1 MQTDE
6 EKIAYIKRCV
16 REEQIPY
23 FPEDDFAF
31 YLQKNGGN
39 VNATIY
45 ELLCLKAEDS
55 SITVSGLTTKDTSAY
70 FRRLASRY
78 KTYNSGVL

>member
-1 MQTDE
+1 MQNE
-6 EKIAYIKRCV
+6 AEKIAYIKRCV

-23 FPEDDFAF
+23 FDEEDFSF
-31 YLQKNGGN
+31 FLQKNNGD
-39 VNATIY
+39 VKATIY
-45 ELLCLKAEDS
+45 ELLCIKAEDS